1 MPVQEKS
8 RLINLF
14 FLLMIVGAI
23 IVIVVT
29 QTNLHWQNTQEI
41 IAALI
46 IIIVFFAVVYIIRRN
61 LLTSSDDGL
70 AGSYIPK
77 NNYDDSSNAEY
88 VESQSYAPK
97 TEYDFDTVLGAIE
110 GSFSPDATKN
120 EEESENQLIQFLRS
134 RFPNK
139 MLSKGHTST
148 GEKVDIVIDGTYS
161 IYLAVINNEGR
172 LVSLMDQILKSKR
185 DFGAV
190 AVILLDMEG
199 VPTYTIEKYVDSYE
213 KTGVRVIVKKCRVED
228 DGKENSY

>member
-23 IVIVVT
+23 IVIVVV

-41 IAALI
+41 AVALI
-46 IIIVFFAVVYIIRRN
+46 IVVVFFAVAYLVGRH
-61 LLTSSDDGL
+61 LLISSDDDGL
-70 AGSYIPK
+70 AGSYVPK
-77 NNYDDSSNAEY
+77 NNYNDSFNAECA
-88 VESQSYAPK
+88 ESQSSEPRI
-97 TEYDFDTVLGAIE
+97 EYDFDTVLGSIE
-110 GSFSPDATKN
+110 GSFIPDATKN
-120 EEESENQLIQFLRS
+120 EEESENQLIQFLAS

-139 MLSKGHTST
+139 MLSRGHTSG

-190 AVILLDMEG
+190 AVILLDMGE
-199 VPTYTIEKYVDSYE
+199 VSTYTIEKYVDSYE
-213 KTGVRVIVKKCRVED
+213 KTGVRVIVKKCRIYD
-228 DGKENSY
+228 DGKEN